1 MVSSVQRMLALP
13 SGKRVSM
20 KLDEAT
26 WQAIDWLAEQRGKS
40 WQDWSVLTLANM
52 DEGENMTAALR
63 EAAMSGLMEETI
75 FADRAGQL
83 EAMELHPLM
92 RNSGMLN
99 DQQLEEILSKAR
111 VAGHSDFGGFSVF
124 FGLDEYFQDCIWI
137 KNELRDGL
145 HFAFVIP
152 NDLMPKPSEGSQP

>member
-1 MVSSVQRMLALP
+1 MVLTTQRMLALL
-13 SGKRVSM
+13 SGKRISM
-20 KLDEAT
+20 KLDDAT
-26 WQAIDWLAEQRGKS
+26 WQAIDWLAEQCGKS
-40 WQDWSVLTLANM
+40 WQDWCSRTLANM

-92 RNSGMLN
+92 RNSAALN

-111 VAGHSDFGGFSVF
+111 MAPCKTPGSKLNGR
-124 FGLDEYFQDCIWI
+124 
-137 KNELRDGL
+137 K
-145 HFAFVIP
+145 A
-152 NDLMPKPSEGSQP
+152 LMTKYLYQTIQFKPPMSQPATACLKIPL